1 MAITTSL
8 TWEVTNVDRDLSDG
22 FITSANWKIVGVCT
36 VTTGSASTTY
46 GPVHHEGSLNF
57 NTSRTGSETA
67 YESVTQ
73 DNVIDWVKNGFVG
86 VTTIGEGADAI
97 TTTGLALEES
107 VVTDHL
113 MVLYTR
119 PAPSSGSGTPWN

>member
-36 VTTGSASTTY
+36 VTTGSASITY

-73 DNVIDWVKNGFVG
+73 DSVIGWVKNGGNRRSF
-86 VTTIGEGADAI
+86 A
-97 TTTGLALEES
+97 
-107 VVTDHL
+107 
-113 MVLYTR
+113 R
-119 PAPSSGSGTPWN
+119 